1 MLAWRQALYNAPHL
15 TKEMFVTAPE
25 IQWIRDDASLA
36 QQCREWRTQPYL
48 ALDTE
53 FMRVDTFYPA
63 AGLVQVGDGRQE
75 WLIDPLLIQDW
86 SPFAE
91 LLEDERVVKVLH
103 ACSEDLEV
111 FLRLTGS
118 LPVPLFDTQLAAAY
132 LGMAHSMGYS
142 KLVKE
147 VLDIDLPKD
156 ETRSDWL
163 QRPLTEMQMRYAAD
177 DVQHLA
183 QVYLALDAR
192 LSEEKRA
199 WLLEDGAEL
208 VANLCRESDPREAYR
223 EVKLGWRLRPQQLAV
238 LRELCAWREEQ
249 ARLRNRPRNHVLRER
264 TLWPLARLLPKN
276 KTDLAAIE
284 DMHPRTVRQDGDFLI
299 ELIAQA
305 ARLPQSEWPEAL
317 PEPLPPEVTPLL
329 KSLRAI
335 GQREA
340 ETLGMAPGFDAA
352 QEDPR
357 GTAQERLSRRSLRT
371 ARFPP
376 RLAPRTHGPGP
387 AGRPGERM
395 KRICSVYKS
404 PRKNEMY
411 LYVDKREALSRVP
424 EALLVPFGAP
434 QHVFDLLLTPERQL
448 AREDVAKVLENIEK
462 QGFHLQMP
470 PGEEEYIEHLPEEL
484 LRMNDPL

>member
-1 MLAWRQALYNAPHL
+1 MLAGREALYNAPHL

-163 QRPLTEMQMRYAAD
+163 QRPLTE
-177 DVQHLA
+177 
-183 QVYLALDAR
+183 
-192 LSEEKRA
+192 KRA

-305 ARLPQSEWPEAL
+305 QEPARHRPARSGDPGHGA
-317 PEPLPPEVTPLL
+317 
-329 KSLRAI
+329 RA
-335 GQREA
+335 
-340 ETLGMAPGFDAA
+340 DAA